1 MQVSHCEILS
11 FLVHLAVGIREDFGG
26 DGPVV
31 LVRQQVL
38 VERPGSLKAPRTE
51 VALVAERARV
61 PGHVQPQLP
70 RVPEPLPADIALEG
84 SLPSV
89 PPDVHVEPSEDG
101 EEGRVRWDA

>member
-1 MQVSHCEILS
+1 MY
-11 FLVHLAVGIREDFGG
+11 LAVGAGKHFGR

-31 LVRQQVL
+31 LVRLQVL
-38 VERPGSLKAPRTE
+38 VERPGSLEAPRTE

-89 PPDVHVEPSEDG
+89 PPDVHVEPGEDG

>member
-38 VERPGSLKAPRTE
+38 VERPGTLEAPRAQVT
-51 VALVAERARV
+51 LVPQGARV
-61 PGHVQPQLP
+61 PGQVQPQFP
-70 RVPEPLPADIALEG
+70 RVPEPLAADVTLKG
-84 SLPSV
+84 GLPGV
-89 PPDVHVEPSEDG
+89 PPDVHVEPVM
-101 EEGRVRWDA
+101 GRRK